1 MATRSTEEEVKKI
14 IDTALT
20 NEQVTPFLRMANR
33 LVTDVLTN
41 EEYGADLLADIEC
54 WLAAHFLSAARDP
67 QIQAEKTGDGNWKYH
82 GKSGLGL
89 NFTPYGQQ
97 VMMLEHHGVLA
108 QISSSKGSMSIKAL
122 A

>member
-14 IDTALT
+14 IDTAFT
-20 NEQVTPFLRMANR
+20 NEQVTPFLRAANR
-33 LVTDVLTN
+33 LITDVLAD
-41 EEYGADLLADIEC
+41 EEYSDALLTDIEC
-54 WLAAHFLSAARDP
+54 WLAAHFLSAALDP
-67 QIQAEKTGDGNWKYH
+67 QIKSEKTGDGQWTYH

-97 VMMLEHHGVLA
+97 VMMMEHHGVLA
-108 QISSSKGSMSIKAL
+108 QISNSKGSMSIKAM